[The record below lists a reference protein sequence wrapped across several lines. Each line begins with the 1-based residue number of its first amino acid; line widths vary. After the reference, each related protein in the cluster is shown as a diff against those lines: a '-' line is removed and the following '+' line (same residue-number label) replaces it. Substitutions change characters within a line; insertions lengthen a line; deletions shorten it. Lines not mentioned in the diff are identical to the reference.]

1 MSFFSLKGEGRNRLF
16 GVSLILAATFCLAI
30 SDTLT
35 RYVVSQSS
43 GHVSPVTVIWARY
56 AAFTLLTVPLLFASK
71 PRRVSMRETNAF
83 WLQALRAAC
92 VFLSS
97 FLFACGLIWVP
108 VANASAIAFVAPL
121 MVVVLSALILGES
134 VSRSHWVAAM
144 VGFAGVLFIVR
155 PGQSGFGWAAI
166 FPILTAVTWATALIA
181 TKVMSTRESRRVTAC
196 YTAVLGFLGASFAF
210 AFDAHIPPADM
221 VPALVGVAFAGSIGQ
236 LLIVAAYHY
245 MPASR
250 LAPLSY
256 VQLLWVLLFSALLF
270 HTVPDAIAFI
280 GIAMVV
286 GSGLYIV
293 IYRKKHSG

>member
-1 MSFFSLKGEGRNRLF
+1 MALFSLQGEGRNRLF
-16 GVSLILAATFCLAI
+16 GVGLILAATFSLAI

-35 RYVVSQSS
+35 RYVVSEI
-43 GHVSPVTVIWARY
+43 SPRLVIFARY
-56 AAFTLLTVPLLFASK
+56 AAFTLITVPLLFMGK
-71 PRRVSMRETNAF
+71 RVSLRGTSAP
-83 WLQALRAAC
+83 WLQVLRAFC

-97 FLFACGLIWVP
+97 LLFAIGLIWVP

-121 MVVVLSALILGES
+121 IVVVLSSLVLGEN

-144 VGFAGVLFIVR
+144 TGFAGVLFIVR
-155 PGQSGFGWAAI
+155 PGQDGFGWAAL
-166 FPILTAVTWATALIA
+166 FPILTAMTWATALIA
-181 TKVMSTRESRRVTAC
+181 TKFMSATESRRVTAC
-196 YTAVLGFLGASFAF
+196 YTALYGFLGACVAL
-210 AFDAHIPPADM
+210 AFDFSWPTARMLWPLI
-221 VPALVGVAFAGSIGQ
+221 GIAFAGSIGQ

-256 VQLLWVLLFSALLF
+256 VQLLWVLVFSALLF
-270 HTVPDAIAFI
+270 NTLPDAIAFV

-293 IYRKKHSG
+293 LYRKKISG